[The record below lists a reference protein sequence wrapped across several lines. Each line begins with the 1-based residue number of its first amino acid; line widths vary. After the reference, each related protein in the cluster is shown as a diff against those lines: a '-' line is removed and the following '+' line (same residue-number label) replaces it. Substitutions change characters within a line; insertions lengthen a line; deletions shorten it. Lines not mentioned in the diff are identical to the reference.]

1 MVRALVSND
10 WENPFPF
17 LAALGSCDGGSGSL
31 AGLMLSVGGFSLKGG
46 MSHRVSDY
54 FFLPSCP
61 QRTSQHKLLVFHSR
75 GRLPIIPISSPPRM
89 HPFSLGSVVLGL
101 LSQAGPLCLGNAVD
115 SRCFSRERILELW
128 DRWKEHLK
136 QNHNVYPRLVNIFHF
151 KISCPCNLFRWTRTP
166 FVWGGTGGA
175 S

>member
-61 QRTSQHKLLVFHSR
+61 QRTFQHKLLVFHSR

-115 SRCFSRERILELW
+115 SRCFSRERILEL
-128 DRWKEHLK
+128 
-136 QNHNVYPRLVNIFHF
+136 
-151 KISCPCNLFRWTRTP
+151 
-166 FVWGGTGGA
+166 
-175 S
+175 